1 MRARALRLAG
11 DAHGDDGDRVAAPRG
26 RVAGTANAS
35 RKRLCH
41 SGSRVLVVGVTYKPG
56 VADIRESPA
65 LEIIDELAA
74 IGAAVAF
81 TDPLI
86 ESLETPHAG
95 RLSSHRAPGEDA
107 WDLVLIHTR
116 HAEMN
121 HDWLAGNPTVL
132 DTTYR
137 S

>member
-1 MRARALRLAG
+1 MLAENGCATRGARI
-11 DAHGDDGDRVAAPRG
+11 
-26 RVAGTANAS
+26 
-35 RKRLCH
+35 
-41 SGSRVLVVGVTYKPG
+41 LVVGVTYKPG

-74 IGAAVAF
+74 AGARVAF
-81 TDPLI
+81 TDPLV

-95 RLSSHRAPGEDA
+95 RLTSHENPKDDL

-116 HAEMN
+116 HAEAD
-121 HDWLAGNPTVL
+121 HDWLAVHPTVL

-137 S
+137 NGRA